1 MTLFDSTKL
10 NPSGP
15 FIHATDALANKGQI
29 VSFYHLLSG
38 RSISFKAFIT
48 AFNETYNCDWD
59 SSTAYG
65 RTDPVYVYKNAKRA
79 ITIGL
84 KIPAAT
90 LSEGYENL
98 LKLQNLLQ
106 FLYPKYK
113 KVSIDSRTIS
123 QSPLVRLRL
132 MNLVKNQADVS
143 GKTFKEIFTAGET
156 QSPDTGL
163 LGFIKNV
170 AISHNLETD
179 VGVLEGGNPSQQTG
193 EIIPKLIEV
202 TIDFTAIHEH
212 HLGWQTQEFP
222 SAYGDW
228 SWAES
233 VFSKADTFPY
243 GIDFLDAAA
252 HRATRAAQPAA
263 ATAAAA
269 EPSMEEMFSEI
280 AAERSAHQTPA
291 AEFITLPMDLPD
303 ALSDYDELLGG
314 ALESTTGGDIATG
327 AQADSDQATAA
338 ATIILDRDPSPE

>member
-10 NPSGP
+10 APSGP

-38 RSISFKAFIT
+38 RSISLKAFVT

-98 LKLQNLLQ
+98 LKLQNLIQ

-113 KVSIDSRTIS
+113 LVNTNSRTIG

-132 MNLVKNQADVS
+132 MNLIKNQADTS
-143 GKTFKEIFTAGET
+143 GKTFKEIFTEGET
-156 QSPDTGL
+156 KNSTTGL

-212 HLGWQTQEFP
+212 HLGWRASTEFREGFFDN
-222 SAYGDW
+222 S
-228 SWAES
+228 S
-233 VFSKADTFPY
+233 FPY
-243 GIDFLDAAA
+243 GLDPGGANRLA
-252 HRATRAAQPAA
+252 RL
-263 ATAAAA
+263 ATATARRAAA
-269 EPSMEEMFSEI
+269 EEEVATTRQEAYTWTHSSARLASAI
-280 AAERSAHQTPA
+280 AQGLEFEADRLQGIIDAVLVPEEDLLAQAAPA
-291 AEFITLPMDLPD
+291 GT
-303 ALSDYDELLGG
+303 
-314 ALESTTGGDIATG
+314 
-327 AQADSDQATAA
+327 QADSDQAEAESAA
-338 ATIILDRDPSPE
+338 ILEDD

>member
-1 MTLFDSTKL
+1 MTLFNSTKL
-10 NPSGP
+10 GPSGP

-65 RTDPVYVYKNAKRA
+65 RTDPVYVYKNIKRA

-98 LKLQNLLQ
+98 LKLQNLIQ

-113 KVSIDSRTIS
+113 MVNNSSVTIG

-132 MNLVKNQADVS
+132 MNLIKNQADTT
-143 GKTFKEIFTAGET
+143 GKTFNEVFDRLEIPY
-156 QSPDTGL
+156 PDIGL

-179 VGVLEGGNPSQQTG
+179 VGVLEGGNPSRRVG

-212 HLGWQTQEFP
+212 HLGWQKQECRVRE
-222 SAYGDW
+222 A
-228 SWAES
+228 S
-233 VFSKADTFPY
+233 VFSKSDTFPY
-243 GIDFLDAAA
+243 GVGTPDDSQTICDVADAVAPAVDSIISDGFELVSDGIDAITDMAGFGDVG
-252 HRATRAAQPAA
+252 
-263 ATAAAA
+263 
-269 EPSMEEMFSEI
+269 I
-280 AAERSAHQTPA
+280 ADFMSSLT
-291 AEFITLPMDLPD
+291 
-303 ALSDYDELLGG
+303 
-314 ALESTTGGDIATG
+314 
-327 AQADSDQATAA
+327 QADVESAEANEEVILAGQQGNPTAGEA
-338 ATIILDRDPSPE
+338 P